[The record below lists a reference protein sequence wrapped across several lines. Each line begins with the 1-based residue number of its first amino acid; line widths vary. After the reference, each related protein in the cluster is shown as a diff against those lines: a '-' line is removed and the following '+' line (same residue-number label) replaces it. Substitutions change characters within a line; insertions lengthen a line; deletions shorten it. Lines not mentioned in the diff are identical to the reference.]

1 VSEPFSQTHRRRIS
15 FVTLLAAFLG
25 SILLALTIRQVG
37 WSSVVAGIASVG
49 WGFAIVIALGA
60 VRMAMRARAWMIC
73 VPTAD
78 PSTRRSNMSDSL
90 RADGRRETGDDRKGG
105 RRQAAD
111 GNIATSNTESP
122 RLAFLDA
129 FNAMLAAD
137 AIGNVTPLGLLAS
150 EPAKILMVRSKLS
163 TAASIASVTIENA
176 CYTVS
181 VLVVL
186 LTGTWLFSQ
195 RASLPPALEQAAQ
208 VIVVG
213 ALVGGAATLWA
224 ARSRPKILSRLA
236 PLLAVLA
243 GRADAPA
250 DKLRDV
256 ETQIYD
262 AAHWPLLRLG
272 HVGIWEG
279 LFHVF
284 AVVEVWFVLR
294 MIPGGAHTTLQ
305 DAFLMESAGRFVTV
319 AFKFIP
325 FRLGVDE
332 AGAGLVA
339 QVLGIPAAT
348 GVTLALVRRLRIIV
362 LNAVGLLVLT
372 RRR

>member
-1 VSEPFSQTHRRRIS
+1 VPEPFSQANRRRIS

-25 SILLALTIRQVG
+25 SVLLALTVRRVG
-37 WSSVVAGIASVG
+37 WGSVVAGIASVG

-60 VRMAMRARAWMIC
+60 IRMAMRARAWMIC
-73 VPTAD
+73 VPTAA
-78 PSTRRSNMSDSL
+78 PSTRSRDEATSL
-90 RADGRRETGDDRKGG
+90 RASVTSQPPALAQGDSSFGERGP
-105 RRQAAD
+105 AAE
-111 GNIATSNTESP
+111 GSP
-122 RLAFLDA
+122 RLGFIDA
-129 FNAMLAAD
+129 FNTMLVAD
-137 AIGNVTPLGLLAS
+137 AVGNVTPLGLLAS
-150 EPAKILMVRSKLS
+150 EPTKILMVRSKLS
-163 TAASIASVTIENA
+163 TSASIASVTIENA
-176 CYTVS
+176 AYTLS

-195 RASLPPALEQAAQ
+195 RASLPPALEQAAE
-208 VIVVG
+208 IVVFG
-213 ALVGGAATLWA
+213 ALAAGAATLWA
-224 ARSRPKILSRLA
+224 ARSRPKILSRLG
-236 PLLAVLA
+236 PLLAILS
-243 GRADAPA
+243 GRTEAPA

-262 AAHWPLLRLG
+262 AAHWPFARLG
-272 HVGIWEG
+272 HIAIWEG

-284 AVVEVWFVLR
+284 AVAEVWLVLR
-294 MIPGGAHTTLQ
+294 TIPGGGDTTLQ
-305 DAFLMESAGRFVTV
+305 DAFLMESAGRFVMV

-339 QVLGIPAAT
+339 QVLGIPPAT
-348 GVTLALVRRLRIIV
+348 GVTLALVRRLRIVV

>member
-1 VSEPFSQTHRRRIS
+1 MSEPFSQAHRRRLS
-15 FVTLLAAFLG
+15 FVTLIAALLG
-25 SILLALTIRQVG
+25 SLLLALTIRQVG
-37 WSSVVAGIASVG
+37 WSSVVSGVASIG
-49 WGFAIVIALGA
+49 WAFVIVIALGA
-60 VRMAMRARAWMIC
+60 VRMAMRARAWMLC
-73 VPTAD
+73 VPTA
-78 PSTRRSNMSDSL
+78 
-90 RADGRRETGDDRKGG
+90 TGS
-105 RRQAAD
+105 RQPAD
-111 GNIATSNTESP
+111 GNIATGGTPRP
-122 RLAFLDA
+122 RLRFVDA

-137 AIGNVTPLGLLAS
+137 AVGNLTPLGLLAS
-150 EPAKILMVRSKLS
+150 EPAKILLVRSKLS

-176 CYTVS
+176 AYTVS
-181 VLVVL
+181 VVVVL

-195 RASLPPALEQAAQ
+195 RASLPTALEHAAE
-208 VIVVG
+208 VVVFG
-213 ALVGGAATLWA
+213 ALVAGAATLWA

-236 PLLAVLA
+236 PLLAILS
-243 GRADAPA
+243 GRTEAPA

-256 ETQIYD
+256 ETQVYD
-262 AAHWPLLRLG
+262 AAHWPLARLG
-272 HVGIWEG
+272 HIAVWEG

-284 AVVEVWFVLR
+284 AVAEVWLVLR
-294 MIPGGAHTTLQ
+294 LIPGGEHTTAQ
-305 DAFLMESAGRFVTV
+305 EAFLMESAGRFVTV

-339 QVLGIPAAT
+339 QALGIAPAT

>member
-1 VSEPFSQTHRRRIS
+1 M
-15 FVTLLAAFLG
+15 
-25 SILLALTIRQVG
+25 
-37 WSSVVAGIASVG
+37 AGVASVG
-49 WGFAIVIALGA
+49 WGFAVVLALGA
-60 VRMAMRARAWMIC
+60 VRMAMRARAWMLC

-78 PSTRRSNMSDSL
+78 
-90 RADGRRETGDDRKGG
+90 GDMV
-105 RRQAAD
+105 
-111 GNIATSNTESP
+111 TP
-122 RLAFLDA
+122 RLPFIDA

-137 AIGNVTPLGLLAS
+137 ALGNLTPLGLLAS

-176 CYTVS
+176 IYTVS

-195 RASLPPALEQAAQ
+195 RASLPPILEQAAEI
-208 VIVVG
+208 IVFG
-213 ALVGGAATLWA
+213 ALVGGTATLWA

-236 PLLAVLA
+236 PLLAVLS

-262 AAHWPLLRLG
+262 AAHWPLWRLV
-272 HVGIWEG
+272 HVGIWEA

-284 AVVEVWFVLR
+284 AVTEVWFVLR
-294 MIPGGAHTTLQ
+294 LIPGGAHTTLQ
-305 DAFLMESAGRFVTV
+305 DAFLMESAGRFVIV

-339 QVLGIPAAT
+339 PVLGIPPAT
-348 GVTLALVRRLRIIV
+348 GVTLALVRRLRIVV

-372 RRR
+372 RQR